1 MTNEAERMWRISESK
16 SIFDDEHDDKI
27 VIIKLMAKWG
37 ISRRKAKEY
46 LDVLKELDKSTQT

>member
-1 MTNEAERMWRISESK
+1 MTNQAERQWRISESK
-16 SIFDDEHDDKI
+16 VIFDKEHDDKI

-46 LDVLKELDKSTQT
+46 LDVLKELDLDS